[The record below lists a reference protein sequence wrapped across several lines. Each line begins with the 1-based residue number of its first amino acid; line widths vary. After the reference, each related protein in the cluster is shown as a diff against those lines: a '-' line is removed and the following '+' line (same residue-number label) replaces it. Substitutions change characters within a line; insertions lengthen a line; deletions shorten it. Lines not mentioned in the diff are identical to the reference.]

1 MEFQGKNMALIGG
14 ICEENKSAG
23 ESQPSIWLTVSSNHP
38 QCGDFLQ
45 VISDIKKTAM
55 TSDYMA
61 FIAKS
66 KISLRKMGV

>member
-1 MEFQGKNMALIGG
+1 MVLIGG
-14 ICEENKSAG
+14 ICKENKSAG
-23 ESQPSIWLTVSSNHP
+23 ESQPSRWLTVSSNHP

-66 KISLRKMGV
+66 KISLRKMRV

>member
-1 MEFQGKNMALIGG
+1 MALIGG
-14 ICEENKSAG
+14 ILEQNKCAG

-45 VISDIKKTAM
+45 VISDLKKTAV
-55 TSDYMA
+55 TSDYIA

-66 KISLRKMGV
+66 KIFFRKMGI